1 MSSTTQA
8 DSKRF
13 TLKRADVFR
22 IGQLIESNSEEVPGG
37 RAYKLGRSD
46 QDIAELAMQQLQLA
60 IDAAAVARVRRQ
72 LLGPFVS
79 DKGGIKGKLE
89 HLQTSV
95 AALRKQ
101 VIERGRTID
110 SLSKRLNVLEQP
122 QSEPVRRPS
131 AGNGSFRHT

>member
-46 QDIAELAMQQLQLA
+46 QDIAELAMQQLQLS
-60 IDAAAVARVRRQ
+60 IDAASVARVRRQ

-79 DKGGIKGKLE
+79 DKGGLKGKIE

-101 VIERGRTID
+101 VIEQGRAID
-110 SLSKRLNVLEQP
+110 SLSKRLSVLEQP